1 MTRISARELAA
12 TTGPFGRGTDIVRP
26 SLVPEGS
33 VVTVMRVP
41 PECAG
46 MRLDRFVQTQLK
58 RTSRT
63 RAQVIIARGCYSPE
77 ARPLRGNDRVKAE
90 QHILL
95 WREPWDEKAPDVEVP
110 ILYEDDHLLAVNKPP
125 GIPVHPTAR
134 YHQSTVVKLLEA
146 ARPGDHLR
154 LSHRIDRET
163 SGALLLARTAEADR
177 RVKVQF
183 EARHTVD
190 KHYLAITW
198 GWPEADRFRVEL
210 PLELDPTSRLKVKMH
225 VAAAGTGLEARTAFE
240 ALGRRVHPTTGRRYA
255 MVRCHLETGR
265 QHQIRIHLASL
276 GLPIVGEKLYG
287 GDEGLFTRGA
297 DGELTDED
305 RSALELPR
313 HALHAAE
320 LELDHPMTGARL
332 YIAAPL
338 PADLQA
344 FWDGLGEGATAPAAP
359 CGDPPG

>member
-12 TTGPFGRGTDIVRP
+12 TTGPFGRGVEVVRP
-26 SLVPEGS
+26 VSVPEGS

-63 RAQVIIARGCYSPE
+63 RTQQIIAAGCFGPD

-90 QHILL
+90 QFILL
-95 WREPWDEKAPDVEVP
+95 WRPPWDEKAPDVEVP
-110 ILYEDDHLLAVNKPP
+110 VVYEDDHLVAVNKPP

-134 YHQSTVVKLLEA
+134 YHASTVVKLLER

-177 RVKVQF
+177 LVKIQF
-183 EARHTVD
+183 EERQTVE
-190 KHYLAITW
+190 KHYVAITW

-210 PLELDPTSRLKVKMH
+210 PLELDPTSKLKVKMRI
-225 VAAAGTGLEARTAFE
+225 AAPGQGLASRTGCEV
-240 ALGRRVHPTTGRRYA
+240 LGRRTNPVTGRRYA
-255 MVRCHLETGR
+255 LVRCHLETGR
-265 QHQIRIHLASL
+265 QHQIRLHLAAS
-276 GLPIVGEKLYG
+276 GLPLVGDKLYG
-287 GDEGLFTRGA
+287 PDEGLFTRGA
-297 DGELTDED
+297 DGLLTDAD
-305 RSALELPR
+305 RAVLELPR
-313 HALHAAE
+313 HALHAE
-320 LELDHPMTGARL
+320 RLELDHPMTGARL
-332 YIAAPL
+332 LIQAPL
-338 PADLQA
+338 PADLA
-344 FWDGLGEGATAPAAP
+344 EFWGGLSE
-359 CGDPPG
+359 

>member
-1 MTRISARELAA
+1 VTRISARELASG
-12 TTGPFGRGTDIVRP
+12 TGPFGRGVSVVRP
-26 SLVPEGS
+26 ASVPEGS

-46 MRLDRFVQTQLK
+46 MRLDRFVQSQLK

-63 RAQVIIARGCYSPE
+63 RTQVIIARGCFSPE
-77 ARPLRGNDRVKAE
+77 GRQLKGNARVKPE

-95 WREPWDEKAPDVEVP
+95 WREPWDERAPDVEVP
-110 ILYEDDHLLAVNKPP
+110 VIYEDPDLVAVNKPP

-134 YHQSTVVKLLEA
+134 YHQSTVVKMLEA

-183 EARHTVD
+183 EARGTVD
-190 KHYLAITW
+190 KTYIAVAW
-198 GWPEADRFRVEL
+198 GWPEVDHFRVEA
-210 PLELDPTSRLKVKMH
+210 PLQLDPTARYKVKMRL
-225 VAAAGTGLEARTAFE
+225 ARDGEGLAARTGCE
-240 ALGRRVHPTTGRRYA
+240 VVGRRRHPETGRRYA

-265 QHQIRIHLASL
+265 QHQIRLHLASA
-276 GLPIVGEKLYG
+276 GLPLVGDKLYG
-287 GDEGLFTRGA
+287 PDEALFARGA
-297 DGELTDED
+297 DGELTEADL
-305 RSALELPR
+305 RQLELPR

-320 LELDHPMTGARL
+320 LALDHPMTGARL
-332 YIAAPL
+332 RLVAPL
-338 PADLQA
+338 PADLTA
-344 FWDGLGEGATAPAAP
+344 FWDALVEA
-359 CGDPPG
+359 

>member
-1 MTRISARELAA
+1 MTRISTHELAS
-12 TTGPFGRGTDIVRP
+12 TTGPFGRGIQVVRP
-26 SLVPEGS
+26 AEVPEGS

-63 RAQVIIARGCYSPE
+63 RTQAIIARGCYSPE
-77 ARPLRGNDRVKAE
+77 GKALRGNDRCKAE

-95 WREPWDEKAPDVEVP
+95 WREPWDEQAPDVPVP
-110 ILYEDDHLLAVNKPP
+110 VIYEDDHLVAVNKPP

-134 YHQSTVVKLLEA
+134 YHQSTVVKMLEA

-183 EARHTVD
+183 EARDSVD

-198 GWPEADRFRVEL
+198 GWPEEDRFRLEV
-210 PLELDPTSRLKVKMH
+210 PLELDPTSRYKVKMR
-225 VAAAGTGLEARTAFE
+225 VARPGEGLTARTGCE
-240 ALGRRVHPTTGRRYA
+240 VLGRREHPETRRRYA
-255 MVRCHLETGR
+255 LVRCHLETGR
-265 QHQIRIHLASL
+265 QHQIRLHLANV
-276 GLPIVGEKLYG
+276 GLPLVGDKLYG
-287 GDEGLFTRGA
+287 PDDGLFARGA

-305 RSALELPR
+305 RRILELDR

-320 LELDHPMTGARL
+320 LSLDHPMTGQRL
-332 YIAAPL
+332 RIEAPL
-338 PADLQA
+338 PADLA
-344 FWDGLGEGATAPAAP
+344 GFWEGLAP
-359 CGDPPG
+359 G

>member
-1 MTRISARELAA
+1 MTRISTRELASS
-12 TTGPFGRGTDIVRP
+12 TGPFGRGVEVVRP
-26 SLVPEGS
+26 AAVPEGS

-63 RAQVIIARGCYSPE
+63 RTQVIIARGCYSPE
-77 ARPLRGNDRVKAE
+77 GRALRGNDRVKPE

-95 WREPWDEKAPDVEVP
+95 WREPWDERAPDVEVP
-110 ILYEDDHLLAVNKPP
+110 VIYEDDDLVAVNKPP

-134 YHQSTVVKLLEA
+134 YHQSTVVKILEA
-146 ARPGDHLR
+146 ARPGEHLR

-163 SGALLLARTAEADR
+163 SGALLLARHAEADR

-183 EARHTVD
+183 EARDTVD

-198 GWPEADRFRVEL
+198 GWPSDDHFRVEL
-210 PLELDPTSRLKVKMH
+210 PLELDPTSRYKVKMRIAH
-225 VAAAGTGLEARTAFE
+225 PGTGLTARTGCE
-240 ALGRRVHPTTGRRYA
+240 VLGRRVHPETGRRYA

-265 QHQIRIHLASL
+265 QHQIRLHLASME
-276 GLPIVGEKLYG
+276 LPLVGEKLYG
-287 GDEGLFTRGA
+287 PDEGLFARGA

-305 RSALELPR
+305 RQVLELDR
-313 HALHAAE
+313 HALHAAK
-320 LELDHPMTGARL
+320 LSLDHPMTGARL
-332 YIAAPL
+332 HIEAPL
-338 PADLQA
+338 PADLRR
-344 FWDGLGEGATAPAAP
+344 FWEGLSA
-359 CGDPPG
+359 

>member
-1 MTRISARELAA
+1 MTRISTRELASTA
-12 TTGPFGRGTDIVRP
+12 GPFGRGVEVVRP
-26 SLVPEGS
+26 PAVPEGS

-46 MRLDRFVQTQLK
+46 MRLDRFVQSQLK

-63 RAQVIIARGCYSPE
+63 RAQVIIARGCYSPD

-110 ILYEDDHLLAVNKPP
+110 VIYEDDDLLAVNKPP

-134 YHQSTVVKLLEA
+134 YHQSTVVKILEA
-146 ARPGDHLR
+146 ARPDEHLR

-163 SGALLLARTAEADR
+163 SGALLLARNAEADR

-183 EARHTVD
+183 EARESVD

-198 GWPEADRFRVEL
+198 GWPEEDRFRVDA
-210 PLELDPTSRLKVKMH
+210 PLELDLQSRYKVKMRL
-225 VAAAGTGLEARTAFE
+225 AQPGQGLRAGTGCEV
-240 ALGRRVHPTTGRRYA
+240 LGRRSHPVTGRRYA

-265 QHQIRIHLASL
+265 QHQIRLHLASL

-287 GDEGLFTRGA
+287 PDEGLFARGA
-297 DGELTDED
+297 DGELTEED
-305 RSALELPR
+305 RVVLELDR

-320 LELDHPMTGARL
+320 LELDHPMTGKRVH
-332 YIAAPL
+332 IEAPL
-338 PADLQA
+338 PADLQG
-344 FWDGLGEGATAPAAP
+344 FWEGLAHQ
-359 CGDPPG
+359 